1 MNQNGDKPS
10 HGGDR
15 LYMAKHTDVPEKDIL
30 DFSVNVRPDGPLP
43 SLMGAITRAI
53 NDIGVYPTP
62 HAEEAVQAASDLYGL
77 PVSSF
82 VFGNGTTEI
91 IRALCLLLKKRGC
104 PCAAI
109 PEPAFC
115 EYASGWELTGLPL
128 LRQQCAIVRKP
139 SAVRPGDTD
148 IDFRLPADWILSL
161 PEGCA
166 VFFANPGNPA
176 GSFLPRPRLEALIR
190 KRPDL
195 VWIID
200 EAFMRYAGP
209 DRVFSAIPLLKKGV
223 LPGNCRL
230 AVLRS
235 LTKFEGL
242 AGLRLGFMAASGD
255 LADTVR
261 AILPGWNL
269 NCLAQAAA
277 KAALSSSAESLA
289 EEKEARRQNLA
300 LRRDLMTRLR
310 DLPLT
315 FCRSK
320 GNYLLVQLNEP
331 RPALGAELLARFG
344 IALRD
349 CSDYHGLGGGSWY
362 RMGVRTP
369 EDHARLASALTKLLT
384 PSEAP
389 AILRKKRPALMLQGT
404 CSNAG
409 KSILTAAFCRILRED
424 GFDAAPFKAQNMSLN
439 SGVAPDGGEMG
450 RAQILQAQAAG
461 INPDCRMNP
470 VLLKPSTDR
479 GSQVIVLG
487 RPAGFVEAKEFGSL
501 RARLWERVTG
511 AYASL
516 SAEHGVMVLEG
527 AGSPGEINLKKN
539 DIVNMAMAREAGA
552 KVLLAG
558 DIDRGGLYASFLGTW
573 LTFTPEERRLLAGF
587 LVNRFR
593 GDPSLLAPAHEYLGR
608 ATGAPVLGV
617 IPYIRSLNLPEEDS
631 LSWNGALNAPSAE
644 PDALNVAVVI
654 LGHTSNYTDMAPLA
668 MEPDV
673 NLRAVRRPSE
683 WGRPD
688 LVIIPGSR
696 NTALDLAKLRESG
709 LDALIRRHAEKNGWT
724 LGICGGM
731 QILGEKIR
739 DPLSVETRQKST
751 DGLGLL
757 PLETDLA
764 SAKTLRRVEN
774 VATPLGVPAS
784 GYEIHHGVTRPTAEG
799 LTFFGKEEEEGAVLG
814 AGRGRCWG
822 TYLHGLF
829 DNDAFRRAFLNRVR
843 SSLGLAPREAGLVSY
858 DTERAIS
865 RLASIVRG
873 HTDMDAIYRI
883 LGLKGRR

>member
-1 MNQNGDKPS
+1 M
-10 HGGDR
+10 
-15 LYMAKHTDVPEKDIL
+15 I
-30 DFSVNVRPDGPLP
+30 
-43 SLMGAITRAI
+43 
-53 NDIGVYPTP
+53 
-62 HAEEAVQAASDLYGL
+62 
-77 PVSSF
+77 
-82 VFGNGTTEI
+82 
-91 IRALCLLLKKRGC
+91 
-104 PCAAI
+104 
-109 PEPAFC
+109 
-115 EYASGWELTGLPL
+115 
-128 LRQQCAIVRKP
+128 
-139 SAVRPGDTD
+139 
-148 IDFRLPADWILSL
+148 
-161 PEGCA
+161 
-166 VFFANPGNPA
+166 
-176 GSFLPRPRLEALIR
+176 
-190 KRPDL
+190 
-195 VWIID
+195 
-200 EAFMRYAGP
+200 
-209 DRVFSAIPLLKKGV
+209 
-223 LPGNCRL
+223 
-230 AVLRS
+230 
-235 LTKFEGL
+235 
-242 AGLRLGFMAASGD
+242 
-255 LADTVR
+255 
-261 AILPGWNL
+261 
-269 NCLAQAAA
+269 
-277 KAALSSSAESLA
+277 
-289 EEKEARRQNLA
+289 
-300 LRRDLMTRLR
+300 
-310 DLPLT
+310 
-315 FCRSK
+315 
-320 GNYLLVQLNEP
+320 
-331 RPALGAELLARFG
+331 
-344 IALRD
+344 
-349 CSDYHGLGGGSWY
+349 
-362 RMGVRTP
+362 
-369 EDHARLASALTKLLT
+369 
-384 PSEAP
+384 
-389 AILRKKRPALMLQGT
+389 
-404 CSNAG
+404 
-409 KSILTAAFCRILRED
+409 
-424 GFDAAPFKAQNMSLN
+424 
-439 SGVAPDGGEMG
+439 
-450 RAQILQAQAAG
+450 
-461 INPDCRMNP
+461 
-470 VLLKPSTDR
+470 
-479 GSQVIVLG
+479 
-487 RPAGFVEAKEFGSL
+487 
-501 RARLWERVTG
+501 
-511 AYASL
+511 
-516 SAEHGVMVLEG
+516 EG
-527 AGSPGEINLKKN
+527 AGSPAEINLREN